1 MVRTQTNK
9 ITLQADK
16 GRAVFIK
23 INLLLFGILYS
34 LYTESLTSRTYGG
47 PVILYNIYKFSA
59 ATIGGGLFS

>member
-23 INLLLFGILYS
+23 INLLLFGIQPIQ
-34 LYTESLTSRTYGG
+34 YTLTSRTYGG

-59 ATIGGGLFS
+59 ATIGGGLFR

>member
-9 ITLQADK
+9 ITLQTDK

-23 INLLLFGILYS
+23 KKPTIVR
-34 LYTESLTSRTYGG
+34 YTAYTLTSRTYGG